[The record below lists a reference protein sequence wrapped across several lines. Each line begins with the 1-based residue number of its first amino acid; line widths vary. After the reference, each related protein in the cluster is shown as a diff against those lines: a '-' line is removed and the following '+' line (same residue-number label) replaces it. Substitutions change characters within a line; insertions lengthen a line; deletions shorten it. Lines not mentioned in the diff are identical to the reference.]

1 MIERRILVGGNCRWK
16 IFWSNSGFWNVFH
29 RWWNVFLMRFLL
41 VPLFPLSIHNIGIWN
56 LLLFERIC
64 ENFDIFELLYTHIL
78 NELKLLSSCTR
89 FYFFFFYLKE
99 KYHYVNDK
107 IVRPSNEM
115 LLKHPTNRSISKFFK
130 ISFSRFDVKISMR
143 LLNLRT
149 DPNLYKI
156 LHEFVMDFKHFPS
169 HVLGRRSGE
178 DPLEL
183 ANAAPR
189 WLFEGKGKKE
199 EEEKARV
206 RSHLAFFH
214 PIRKTARPVK
224 RARLQIETFYAC
236 NGKGVVIDY
245 VSPRKTRNIY
255 GKFIRWRVKPSRSLD
270 NHLRSFSDSVQFYLA
285 DARSTR
291 STCCSKVERSLCS
304 TLFDNPRA

>member
-1 MIERRILVGGNCRWK
+1 MKRVLNAILARPSFSSFDPQYRDLKFASIRENLWEFRY
-16 IFWSNSGFWNVFH
+16 FWITIYAH
-29 RWWNVFLMRFLL
+29 
-41 VPLFPLSIHNIGIWN
+41 
-56 LLLFERIC
+56 FERIKIII
-64 ENFDIFELLYTHIL
+64 ELYTIL
-78 NELKLLSSCTR
+78 FL
-89 FYFFFFYLKE
+89 FFYLKE

-115 LLKHPTNRSISKFFK
+115 LLNHPTNRSISKFFK

-189 WLFEGKGKKE
+189 WLFEGKEKKRRRGK
-199 EEEKARV
+199 
-206 RSHLAFFH
+206 S
-214 PIRKTARPVK
+214 
-224 RARLQIETFYAC
+224 
-236 NGKGVVIDY
+236 
-245 VSPRKTRNIY
+245 
-255 GKFIRWRVKPSRSLD
+255 SR
-270 NHLRSFSDSVQFYLA
+270 
-285 DARSTR
+285 T
-291 STCCSKVERSLCS
+291 
-304 TLFDNPRA
+304 